1 MDVSPS
7 PTVHPTTLAPGI
19 TTRGLIQDK
28 KKRNIVIGSVL
39 GGLVLICVA
48 AALIYIFVFRK
59 RVYYGNHVL
68 VTSIQTPMAP
78 DKDSKVMKP
87 TGPPARYTLAPGNK
101 GNNSVAEMIMNNS
114 TSCMLVTTSLDR
126 KGLVNQGD
134 TCLIWEPLSNM
145 YLFLNTCSEYKDEA
159 SCDNAQMGFPLNTCM
174 STMTTDTP
182 QKFSACVP
190 KPANMAQLVFRAL
203 PNDFAKLVK
212 DPSGANTYIKGF
224 MFNFVGTEAENKCP
238 TTPGTKLT
246 CNAVKK
252 MLTIHTNYVLKSNLT
267 GSYIVDDMETA
278 TLHNTGQ
285 AYSAL
290 LNWQL
295 MK

>member
-1 MDVSPS
+1 
-7 PTVHPTTLAPGI
+7 
-19 TTRGLIQDK
+19 
-28 KKRNIVIGSVL
+28 
-39 GGLVLICVA
+39 
-48 AALIYIFVFRK
+48 
-59 RVYYGNHVL
+59 
-68 VTSIQTPMAP
+68 
-78 DKDSKVMKP
+78 
-87 TGPPARYTLAPGNK
+87 
-101 GNNSVAEMIMNNS
+101 MNNN

-145 YLFLNTCSEYKDEA
+145 YLFLNSCTTYTDEA
-159 SCDNAQMGFPLNTCM
+159 SCDNAQMGVPLNTCM

-182 QKFSACVP
+182 PKFAACVP
-190 KPANMAQLVFRAL
+190 KPTNMAQLVFRAL
-203 PNDFAKLVK
+203 PNDFLKLAK
-212 DPSGANTYIKGF
+212 DPTGANTYLKGF
-224 MFNFVGTEAENKCP
+224 MFNFVGTEKENKCP

-246 CNAVKK
+246 CNPVKK

-267 GSYIVDDMETA
+267 GSYIIDDMETA

-290 LNWQL
+290 LNWQF